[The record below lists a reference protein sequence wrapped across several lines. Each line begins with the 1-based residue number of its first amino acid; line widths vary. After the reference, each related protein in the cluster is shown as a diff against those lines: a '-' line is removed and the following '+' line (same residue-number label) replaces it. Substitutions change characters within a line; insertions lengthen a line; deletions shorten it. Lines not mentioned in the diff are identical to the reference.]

1 MTTANKIKFL
11 KGCKED
17 YRKQLEV
24 TPDYE
29 LDKSQGL
36 KECIE
41 DCDKQIEELQSKIK
55 G

>member
-1 MTTANKIKFL
+1 MTPENKIEFL
-11 KGCKED
+11 KGCRED
-17 YRKQLEV
+17 YRKQLDV
-24 TPDYE
+24 CPDCE

-55 G
+55 